1 MPEIQ
6 IIAKDN
12 HKTLVTTEGTS
23 AKLSE
28 ASVVLVKVAASDV
41 LVVNREGTNAVIR
54 LKNGETIVIEGFFS
68 GTAEP
73 KDNSLVFQDENGQLI
88 WAKFKDAENDADA
101 DSDADADADSDVEP
115 QALLGED
122 LPAALPAEAPQELVS
137 DVIYQ
142 PISSIEPLLYHDAG
156 VNPWLWAAIPLVAGG
171 IIAAASNHDS
181 NDDSSVPA
189 DTTPPSTDGVTFSVD
204 PVTSDNVINASEASG
219 NVTITGVLKNI
230 PADAANTAVTVV
242 INGVTYNAT
251 VDKAAGTWTVSVP
264 GSGLVADAD
273 KTIDAK
279 VTFTDAAGNS
289 SSVNDTQTYT
299 LDTTAP
305 NAPVID
311 PVNGTDPITGTAE
324 PGSTVT
330 VTYPDGSTKTVVAGP
345 DGTWTV
351 PNPGLNDGDEV
362 TAVATDPAGNTSGP
376 ATAVVD
382 AVAPTVALDDVL
394 TNDSTPALTGTV
406 NDPTAT
412 VVVNVDGVDY
422 PAVNNGDGT
431 WTLADN
437 TLPTLADGPH
447 TITVTATD
455 AAGNVGTDTGVVT
468 VDTAAPNTAGVT
480 FTIDSVTADNVIN
493 ASEAAGNVT
502 ITGVLKNI
510 PADATNTAVTV
521 VINGVTYNATV
532 DKTAGTW
539 TVSVPGSGL
548 VADADKTIDAK
559 VTFTD
564 AAGNSSTVNDTQTY
578 TLDTTAPDAPV
589 INPVNGTDPITGT
602 AEPGSTV
609 TVTYPNGDTA
619 TVVAGPDGSWSVP
632 NPGLND
638 GDEVEAIA
646 TDPAGN
652 PSLPG
657 TATVDAVGPNT
668 DGANFAVDSVTAD
681 NVINASE
688 ASGNVT
694 VTGVLKNVPADAAN
708 TVVTVVINGQTYTA
722 TVDSTAGTWTVSVPG
737 SDLTADAD
745 KTIDAKVTFTDAAGN
760 SSSVNDTQTYTID
773 TTAPDAPVINP
784 VNGTDPITGTAEPG
798 STVTVTYPDGST
810 TTVVAGPGGTWT
822 VPNPGNLVDGD
833 EVTAI
838 ATDPAGNPSLPG
850 TAIVDAVG
858 PNTDGVNFTVDSVT
872 SDNVINAS
880 EASGNVTVT
889 GVLKNVPADAAN
901 TVVTVVINGQT
912 YTATVD
918 STAGTWTVSV
928 PGSDL
933 IADADKTIDAKVTFT
948 DAAGNSSS
956 VNDTHTYTVDTVAPN
971 APVLDPI
978 NATDPVSGQAEPG
991 STVTVTYPDGTTAT
1005 VVAGTDG
1012 SWSVPNPGNLVDGD
1026 TVTATATDP
1035 AGNTS
1040 LPGTGTVS
1048 ADITAPVVAL
1058 DDVLTNDST
1067 PALTGTVNDP
1077 TATVVV
1083 NVDGVDYPAVNN
1095 GDGTW
1100 TLADN
1105 TLPTLADG
1113 PHTITVT
1120 ATDAAGNVGNDTAV
1134 VTIDT
1139 VAPNAPVL
1147 DPINATDP
1155 VSGQAEPGS
1164 TVTVT
1169 YPDGTT
1175 ATVVAGTDGSW
1186 SVPNPGNLVDGDTVT
1201 ATATDPAGNT
1211 SLPGT
1216 GTVSADITAPV
1227 VALDDVLTND
1237 STPVLTG
1244 TVNDPT
1250 ATVVVNVDGVDYPA
1264 VNNGDGTW
1272 TLADNTLPTLADGP
1286 HTITVTATDA
1296 AGNVGNDTAVV
1307 TIDTVA
1313 PNAPVLDP
1321 INATDPVSG
1330 QAEPGST
1337 VTVTYPD
1344 GTTATVVAGT
1354 DGSWSVP
1361 NPGNLVDGDTVTATA
1376 TDPAGNTSLPG
1387 TGTVSADITAPV
1399 VALDDVLT
1407 NDSTPALT
1415 GTVNDPTATVVVNVD
1430 GVDYPAVNNGDGTW
1444 TLADNTLPTLAD
1456 GPHTITVTATD
1467 AAGNVGNDT
1476 AVVTI
1481 DTVAPNAP
1489 VLDPIN
1495 ATDPVSGQ
1503 AEPGSTVTVTYP
1515 DGTTATVVAGTDGSW
1530 SVPNPGNLVD
1540 GDTVTATA
1548 TDPAGNTSLPGTGTV
1563 SADITAPV
1571 VALDDVLTN
1580 DSTPALTG
1588 TVNDPTATV
1597 VVNVD
1602 GVDYPAVNNGDGTWT
1617 LADNTLPTLADGPHT
1632 ITVTATDAA
1641 GNVGNDTAVV
1651 TIDTVAPNAPVL
1663 DPINATDPVSGQAEP
1678 GSTVTVTY
1686 PDGTTATVVAGTDG
1700 SWSVPNPGNLVD
1712 GDTVTATATD
1722 PAGNTSLP
1730 GTGTVSADI
1739 TAPVVALDDVLTND
1753 STPALTGTVNDP
1765 TATVVVNV
1773 DGVDYPAVNN
1783 GDGTWTL
1790 ADNTLPTLADGPH
1803 TITVTATDA
1812 AGNVGNDTAVVTI
1825 DTVAPNAPVLDPIN
1839 ATDPVSGQAEPGSTV
1854 TVTYPDGTTATVVA
1868 GTDGSWSVPNPGNL
1882 VDGDTVTATATDPA
1896 GNTSLPGTG
1905 TVSADITA
1913 PVVALD
1919 DVLTN
1924 DSTPALTG
1932 TVNDPTATV
1941 VVNVDGTDYPAVN
1954 NGDGTWTLA
1963 DNTLPTL
1970 ADGPHTITV
1979 TATDAAGNVGND
1991 TAVVTIDTVAP
2002 NAPVLDP
2009 INATDPV
2016 SGQAEPGSTV
2026 TVTYPDGTTATV
2038 VAGTDGSW
2046 SVPNPGNLVDGDTV
2060 TATATDPAGNTS
2072 LPGTGT
2078 VSADITAPVVAL
2090 DDVLTND
2097 STPALTGTVNDPT
2110 ATVVVN
2116 VDGTDYPAVN
2126 NGDGTWTLADNTLP
2140 TLADGP
2146 HTITVTATDAAGN
2159 VGNDTAVVTID
2170 TVAPNAPVLDPI
2182 NATDPV
2188 SGQAEPGSTVTVT
2201 YPDGTTATVVAGTDG
2216 SWSVPN
2222 PGNLVDGDTVTAT
2235 ATDPA
2240 GNTSLPGT
2248 GTVSADITPPV
2259 VLLDDVLTND
2269 STPALTGTVNDPTA
2283 TVVVNVDGV
2292 DYPAVNNG
2300 DGTWTLADNTLPT
2313 LADGP
2318 HTITVTAT
2326 DAAGNVG
2333 NDTAVVTIDTV
2344 APNAPVLD
2352 PINATDPVSGTAE
2365 AGSTVTVSFPDGTTA
2380 TVVAGTD
2387 GSWSVP
2393 NPGNLVDGDTVTATA
2408 TDPAGNTSLPGTGT
2422 VSADITAPVVALDDV
2437 LTNDS
2442 TPALT
2447 GTVNDPTATVVVNV
2461 DGVDYPAV
2469 NNGDGT
2475 WTLADNTL
2483 PTLADGPHT
2492 ITVTATDAA
2501 GNVGNDTAVVTIDT
2515 VAPNAPVL
2523 DPINATDPV
2532 SGQAEPGSTV
2542 TVTYPDG
2549 TTATVVAGTDGS
2561 WSVPNPGNLVDG
2573 DTVTATAT
2581 DPAGNTS
2588 LPGTGTVSADITAPV
2603 VALDDVL
2610 TNDSTP
2616 ALTGTVN
2623 DPTATVV
2630 VNVDGVDYP
2639 AVNNGDGTWTLA
2651 DNTLPTLADGPHTIT
2666 VTATDAAG
2674 NVGNDTAVVTID
2686 TVAPNAPVLDPINA
2700 TDPVSGQAE
2709 PGSTVT
2715 VTYPDGTTATVVAGT
2730 DGSWSVPN
2738 PGNLVDGDT
2747 VTATATD
2754 PAGNTS
2760 LPGTGTVSADIT
2772 APVVA
2777 LDDVLTNDSTPALT
2791 GTVNDPTATVV
2802 VNVDGVDYPA
2812 VNNGDGTWTLADNT
2826 LPTLA
2831 DGPHTIT
2838 VTATDAAGNVGNDTA
2853 VVTIDTVAP
2862 NAPVL
2867 DPINATDPVSGQ
2879 AEPGST
2885 VTVTYPDGTTAT
2897 VVAGTDGSWSVPNPG
2912 NLVDGDT
2919 VTATAT
2925 DPAGNTSLP
2934 GTGTV
2939 SADITAPVV
2948 ALDDVLTNDS
2958 TPALTGT
2965 VNDPTAT
2972 VVVNVDG
2979 VDYPAVNNGDGTWT
2993 LADNT
2998 LPTLAD
3004 GPHTITVTAT
3014 DAAGNVGNDTAVVTI
3029 DTVAPNAPVLDPI
3042 NATDPVS
3049 GQAEPGSTVTVTYP
3063 DGTTAT
3069 VVAGTDGSW
3078 SVPNPGNLVDGDT
3091 VTATA
3096 TDPAGNTSLPGTG
3109 TVSADITAPVVA
3121 LDDVLTNDSTPAL
3134 TGTVNDPTAT
3144 VVVNVDGVDYPAVNN
3159 GDGTWTLA
3167 DNTLPTL
3174 ADGPHTITVTATD
3187 AAGNVGNDTAV
3198 VTIDTVAP
3206 NAPVLDPINATD
3218 PVSGQAEPGSTVTVT
3233 YPDGTTA
3240 TVVAGT
3246 DGSWSVPNPGNL
3258 VDGDTVTA
3266 TATDPA
3272 GNTSLPGTG
3281 TVSADITAPV
3291 VALDDVLTNDSTP
3304 ALTGTVNDPTATVVV
3319 NVDGTDYP
3327 AVNNGDGT
3335 WTLADNTLPTLA
3347 DGPHTITV
3355 TATDAAGNVGNDTAV
3370 VTIDTVAPN
3379 APVLDPINATDPV
3392 SGQAE
3397 PGSTVTVTYPDGT
3410 TATVVAGTDGSW
3422 SVPNP
3427 GNLVDGDTVTA
3438 TATDPAGNT
3447 SLPGTGTVS
3456 ADITAPVVA
3465 LDDVLTNDSTPAL
3478 TGTVNDPTATVVV
3491 NVDGTDYPA
3500 VNNGDGTWTLADN
3513 TLPTLADGPH
3523 TITVTATDAAG
3534 NVGNDI
3540 AVVTIDTV
3548 APNAP
3553 VLDPINATDPV
3564 SGQAEPGSTVTVTYP
3579 DGTTATVVAGTDGS
3593 WSVPNPGNLV
3603 DGDTVTATATD
3614 PAGNTSLPGTGTVSA
3629 DITAP
3634 VVALDDV
3641 LTNDSTPALTGTVN
3655 DPTATVVV
3663 NVDGTDYPAVNNGD
3677 GTWTLADNTLPTLA
3691 DGPHTITVT
3700 ATDAAGNVGNDT
3712 AVVTIDT
3719 SVPVVSLDDLTTND
3733 TTPALTGAIDDPT
3746 ATVVVNVDGIDYPA
3760 TNNGDGTWTLAD
3772 NTLPAL
3778 IDGPHTVTVTAT
3790 DPAGNTATDTATL
3803 TIDTVPADLIGAITI
3818 PEDLNGDGILNA
3830 DELGTD
3836 GSFNAQVA
3844 LGPDAIDGTVVN
3856 VNGTNYT
3863 VTAAD
3868 LANGYI
3874 TAAIPVT
3881 GEGPVAIH
3889 AEAVDAQGNVDVAD
3903 ADVTVTVDTVPAD
3916 LIGAITIPE
3925 DLNGDGILNA
3935 DELGT
3940 DGSFNAQVALGPDAL
3955 DGTVVNVNGVNYT
3968 VTAADLANGY
3978 ITAAIPVTGEG
3989 PVAIHAEAVDAQGN
4003 VDVADADVTV
4013 TVDTVP
4019 ADLIGAI
4026 TIPEDLNG
4034 DGILNADE
4042 LGTDG
4047 SFNAQVALGPD
4058 ALDGTVVNVNGVNYT
4073 VTAAD
4078 LANGYITAAIPVTGE
4093 GPVAIHAEAVDA
4105 QGNVDVADADVTVT
4119 VDTVPADL
4127 IGAITIPEDL
4137 NGDGIL
4143 NADELGTDGSFNAQ
4157 VALGPDALDGTVV
4170 NVNGVNYTV
4179 TAADLA
4185 NGYITA
4191 AIPVTGEGPVA
4202 IHAEAVD
4209 PQGNVDVADADVTV
4223 TVDTVPADL
4232 IGAITIPEDLNGD
4245 GILNADELGTDGSFN
4260 AQVALGPD
4268 ALDGTV
4274 VNVNGVNYTVTAAD
4288 LANGYITAA
4297 IPVTGEGPVA
4307 IHAEAVDA
4315 QGNVDVADAD
4325 VTVTVDTLPADLIGA
4340 ITIPEDLNGDGILN
4354 ADELGTDGSFNA
4366 QVALGPD
4373 ALDGTVVN
4381 VNGVNYTVTAA
4392 DLANGYITA
4401 AIPVTGEGP
4410 VAIHAEAVDAQGN
4423 VDVADADVT
4432 VTVDTLPADL
4442 IGAITIPEDLNGDG
4456 ILNADELGTDG
4467 SFNAQVALGP
4477 DAIDGTVVN
4486 VNGVNYT
4493 VTAADLANGY
4503 ITAAIPVTGEGPV
4516 AIHAEAV
4523 DAQGNVDVA
4532 DADVTVTVDTL
4543 PADLIGAI
4551 TIPEDLNGDGILN
4564 ADELGT
4570 DGSFNAQVALGPDAI
4585 DGTVVNVNGTNYTV
4599 TAADLANGYITAAI
4613 PVTGE
4618 GPVAI
4623 HAEAVD
4629 AQGNV
4634 DVADA
4639 DVTVTVDTL
4648 PADLIGAITIP
4659 EDLNGDGI
4667 LNADELGTDGSFN
4680 AQVALGPDALDGTV
4694 VNVNG
4699 VNYTVTAADLA
4710 NGYIT
4715 AAIPVTG
4722 EGPVAIHAEA
4732 VDAQG
4737 NVDVADADVTVT
4749 VDTLPAD
4756 LIGAITIPEDL
4767 NGDGIL
4773 NADELGTDGSFNAQV
4788 ALGPDALDG
4797 TVVNVNGVN
4806 YTVTA
4811 ADLANGYITAAIP
4824 VTGEGPVAIHAEA
4837 VDAQGNV
4844 DVADADVTVTV
4855 DTLPA
4860 DLIGAITIPED
4871 LNGDGILNA
4880 DELGTDGSFNAQ
4892 VALGPDALDGTVVNV
4907 NGVNYTVTAADL
4919 ANGYITAAIPV
4930 TGEGPVAIHAEA
4942 VDAQGNVDVAD
4953 ADVTVTV
4960 DTVPADLIGA
4970 ITIPEDLNGDGIL
4983 NADELG
4989 TDGSF
4994 NAQVALGPDALD
5006 GTVVNVNGV
5015 NYTVTAADL
5024 ANGYIT
5030 AAIPVTGEGPVA
5042 IHAEAVDAQGNVDVA
5057 DADVTVTVDTL
5068 PADLIGAIT
5077 IPEDLNGD
5085 GILNADELGTDGS
5098 FNAQV
5103 ALGPDALDGTV
5114 VNVNGTNYTVTA
5126 ADLANGYIT
5135 AAIPVTG
5142 EGPVAIHAEAVD
5154 AQGNVDVAD
5163 ADVTVTVDTVPAD
5176 LIGAITIPEDLNGD
5190 GILNADELGTDGS
5203 FNAQVALGPDALDG
5217 TVVNVNGTNY
5227 TVTAADLANGYITAA
5242 IPVTGEGPV
5251 AIHAEAVDAQGNV
5264 DVADA
5269 DVTVTVDTLPADLI
5283 GAITIPEDLN
5293 GDGILNADEL
5303 GTDGSFNAQVA
5314 LGPDALDGT
5323 VVNVNGTN
5331 YTVTAADLANGYITA
5346 AIPVTGEGPV
5356 AIHAEAVDAQGN
5368 VDVADADV
5376 TVTVDTLPA
5385 DLIGAITIPEDLN
5398 GDGILNADELGTDG
5412 SFNAQVALGP
5422 DAVDGTVVNVNGTNY
5437 TVTAADLANG
5447 YITAAIPVTGEG
5459 PVAIH
5464 AEAVDAQGNVDVADA
5479 DVTVTVDTLPADL
5492 IGAITI
5498 PEDLNGDGILNAD
5511 ELGTDGSFNA
5521 QVALGPDAVDGTV
5534 VNVNGTN
5541 YTVTAADLANGYI
5554 TATLDAT
5561 AADPVTGQIVIH
5573 AEAVDAQGNVDVAD
5587 ADVTVTIDTTPQDL
5601 ITAIT
5606 VPEDLNGDGIL
5617 NAAELGTD
5625 GTFNAQVALGPDA
5638 IDGTVVN
5645 VNGTNYTVTAA
5656 DLANGYITATLDA
5669 TAADPVT
5676 GQIVIHAEAVDA
5688 QGNVDVAD
5696 ADVTVTIDTTP
5707 QDLITAIT
5715 VPEDLNGDG
5724 ILNAAELG
5732 TDGTF
5737 NAQVALGPDAVDGT
5751 VVNVNGTN
5759 YTVTAADLTNGYI
5772 TATLDATAAD
5782 PVTGQIVIHAEAVDA
5797 QGNVDVADAD
5807 VTVTIDTTPQDLIT
5821 AITVPED
5828 LNGDGILNAAELG
5841 TDGTFNAQVALG
5853 PDAVDGTVVNVNG
5866 TNYTVTAADLANG
5879 YITATL
5885 DATAADPVTGQIVI
5899 HAEAVDAQG
5908 NVDVAD
5914 ADVTVTIDTTP
5925 QDLITAI
5932 TVPEDLNGDG
5942 ILNAAELGTD
5952 GTFNAQVAL
5961 GPDAIDGTVVNV
5973 NGTNY
5978 TVTAA
5983 DLANGYITATLDAT
5997 AADPVTGQIVIH
6009 AEAVDAQGNVDVADA
6024 DVTVTLDVTPPDITT
6039 TVLAIDPVT
6048 ADNILDATEAGGSV
6062 TLTGTLT
6069 NIPTDAV
6076 TTGVVVTVNG
6086 IDYTATVDAV
6096 AGTWTVDV
6104 AGSGLAAD
6112 SDLTV
6117 DATATFTDLAGNA
6130 STLQD
6135 TQTYTLASSIIA
6147 FDNTDTAVLAPQ
6159 PLLVQD
6165 DAALGS
6171 NTYLALV
6178 SLAGLDLQL
6187 GSESIGFTVG
6197 AGQEGNATFTYSA
6210 LIGVDALSDYS
6221 LVVQKFDTATG
6232 QWTAIYGGGQAD
6244 ILDLTLLGST
6254 PGVVIDGLEEGQYR
6268 AFMTYNGLLGIG
6280 LLGTLTGTMDVY
6292 DTTQVGGY
6300 YTEVAE
6306 GNVIT
6311 EINDAGEV
6319 DVVTPTTVISEVNGQ
6334 PVVANGTSITGTYGT
6349 LVINLDGSYT
6359 YTPTASAAGV
6369 GQTDQFT
6376 YTLIDPVTGDTA
6388 QANLNI
6394 QLSSVK
6400 AVDNVVM
6407 AEINP
6412 EPLLVADDVALGSS
6426 TYLAAVSL
6434 AGIDL
6439 QLLGND
6445 AIEFTVDPNREG
6457 TATFTFDAI
6466 ITADL
6471 LSDYAIVVQKFDE
6484 ATGQWVSIGGTN
6496 PEASLI
6502 DLTLIGGTPTAV
6514 LEGLDAGQYRAF
6526 IGYEGLLGV
6535 GLGGTLTGTMDVYNP
6550 YIVAGYSVEPISG
6563 NVIKDASLTGEVDA
6577 ASSSAVISQVNG
6589 VAVDPVA
6596 GATIV
6601 GTYGTLVI
6609 DQDGNYTYTPTVNG
6623 ANLGQ
6628 VDQFT
6633 YTLLDP
6639 VTGNTSEATLYVRLD
6654 SDSVDMTWNDAD
6666 PSQPAVITSPLPVDA
6681 MDNVASAEIDMVYPV
6696 TTEVLD
6702 NAISYNWLLG
6712 VGGIVIGAKEG
6723 TATFT
6728 VDPGNLTD
6736 AIIAVNFGSV
6746 ATVVDGLH
6754 VVLTRVNPDGTRTV
6768 VADSSDTGVIDL
6780 LGIFGSEVQF
6790 KIDNLSAGTYE
6801 LFMESNTLLTALG
6814 SVTADI
6820 TLNHGDITQPPVLVV
6835 DPVTGNVLADDNSA
6849 IYGTNYVPDYITT
6862 TSVVT
6867 AVTAENGNTTTVVVG
6882 TPATVV
6888 GVYGTLT
6895 INADGTYSYQATAD
6909 MANVGKVDSF
6919 TYTVTDPVTGR
6930 TDTATLHVQV
6940 GSPDVDVT
6948 WNTADPSADATLPT
6962 PSVTADTDDATISMA
6977 PVVDPVVDVASGN
6990 VTIGNLAGFPPLPVL
7005 SSTVTSSQFTIAAN
7019 TVSDVHVQLNYT
7031 ASLSLSALPTT
7042 GYTIQQLVGG
7052 TWVNTAYSGS
7062 ATALAGVLGAPAYSA
7077 DVPHL
7082 SEGTYRVVFSL
7093 SSLISLG
7100 TVTLDSVVTTTA
7112 THLDQYTP
7120 DGQTDWITGNVLTN
7134 DVVEGTQLYVM
7145 NSTTGTYEL
7154 AAGQGV
7160 NTGEGTLYLYND
7172 GSYFYKPLD
7181 SAANATVDVID
7192 YKLVSVID
7200 GSEYTS
7206 SLTINLSQELNSLAV
7221 STAANDTFALGNG
7234 SDTLIYNTLTAASV
7248 TNATGGNTTAGGVDV
7263 WTDFHVGNTATDDQA
7278 DKIDLSNLLIGSQT
7292 NLTIGQYVSVSYDAA
7307 SQTATISVDRDGG
7320 LLVEGTYTETPLL
7333 QLTNLTGPVTLN
7345 DLINNGQII
7354 F

>member
-305 NAPVID
+305 NAPVIN

-376 ATAVVD
+376 GTAIVD
-382 AVAPTVALDDVL
+382 AVGPNT
-394 TNDSTPALTGTV
+394 
-406 NDPTAT
+406 
-412 VVVNVDGVDY
+412 DGVNF
-422 PAVNNGDGT
+422 AV
-431 WTLADN
+431 
-437 TLPTLADGPH
+437 
-447 TITVTATD
+447 
-455 AAGNVGTDTGVVT
+455 
-468 VDTAAPNTAGVT
+468 
-480 FTIDSVTADNVIN
+480 DSVTADNVIN

-502 ITGVLKNI
+502 ITGILKNV
-510 PADATNTAVTV
+510 PSDAAATAVTI
-521 VINGVTYNATV
+521 VINGVTYTATV
-532 DKTAGTW
+532 DSAAGTW

-548 VADADKTIDAK
+548 VADTDKTIDAK

-564 AAGNSSTVNDTQTY
+564 AAGNSSTVNDTQIY
-578 TLDTTAPDAPV
+578 TLDTAAPSAPV
-589 INPVNGTDPITGT
+589 IDPVNGTDPITGT

-638 GDEVEAIA
+638 GDEVE
-646 TDPAGN
+646 
-652 PSLPG
+652 
-657 TATVDAVGPNT
+657 
-668 DGANFAVDSVTAD
+668 
-681 NVINASE
+681 
-688 ASGNVT
+688 
-694 VTGVLKNVPADAAN
+694 
-708 TVVTVVINGQTYTA
+708 
-722 TVDSTAGTWTVSVPG
+722 
-737 SDLTADAD
+737 
-745 KTIDAKVTFTDAAGN
+745 
-760 SSSVNDTQTYTID
+760 
-773 TTAPDAPVINP
+773 
-784 VNGTDPITGTAEPG
+784 
-798 STVTVTYPDGST
+798 
-810 TTVVAGPGGTWT
+810 
-822 VPNPGNLVDGD
+822 
-833 EVTAI
+833 AI

-918 STAGTWTVSV
+918 SAAGTWTVSV
-928 PGSDL
+928 PGSGL
-933 IADADKTIDAKVTFT
+933 VADTDKTIDAKVTFT

-956 VNDTHTYTVDTVAPN
+956 VNDTQTYTVDTTAPD
-971 APVLDPI
+971 APVINPVNGTDPI
-978 NATDPVSGQAEPG
+978 TGTAEPG

-1012 SWSVPNPGNLVDGD
+1012 SWSVSNPGNLVDGDTVTATATDPAGNTSLPGTGTVSADITAPVVALDDVLTNDSTPALTGTVNDPTATVVVNVDGTDYPAVNNGDGTWTLADNTLPALTDGPHTITVTATDAAGNAGTDTAVVTIDTTAPNAPVLDPINATDPVSGTAEAGSTVTVSFPDGTTATVVAGTDGTWSVPNPGNLVDGD

-1105 TLPTLADG
+1105 TLPALTDG

-1120 ATDAAGNVGNDTAV
+1120 ATDAAGNVGND
-1134 VTIDT
+1134 I
-1139 VAPNAPVL
+1139 
-1147 DPINATDP
+1147 
-1155 VSGQAEPGS
+1155 
-1164 TVTVT
+1164 
-1169 YPDGTT
+1169 
-1175 ATVVAGTDGSW
+1175 
-1186 SVPNPGNLVDGDTVT
+1186 
-1201 ATATDPAGNT
+1201 
-1211 SLPGT
+1211 
-1216 GTVSADITAPV
+1216 
-1227 VALDDVLTND
+1227 
-1237 STPVLTG
+1237 
-1244 TVNDPT
+1244 
-1250 ATVVVNVDGVDYPA
+1250 
-1264 VNNGDGTW
+1264 
-1272 TLADNTLPTLADGP
+1272 
-1286 HTITVTATDA
+1286 
-1296 AGNVGNDTAVV
+1296 AVV

-1430 GVDYPAVNNGDGTW
+1430 GTDYPAVNNGDGTW

-1495 ATDPVSGQ
+1495 ATDPV
-1503 AEPGSTVTVTYP
+1503 
-1515 DGTTATVVAGTDGSW
+1515 
-1530 SVPNPGNLVD
+1530 
-1540 GDTVTATA
+1540 
-1548 TDPAGNTSLPGTGTV
+1548 TGT
-1563 SADITAPV
+1563 
-1571 VALDDVLTN
+1571 
-1580 DSTPALTG
+1580 
-1588 TVNDPTATV
+1588 
-1597 VVNVD
+1597 
-1602 GVDYPAVNNGDGTWT
+1602 
-1617 LADNTLPTLADGPHT
+1617 
-1632 ITVTATDAA
+1632 
-1641 GNVGNDTAVV
+1641 
-1651 TIDTVAPNAPVL
+1651 
-1663 DPINATDPVSGQAEP
+1663 
-1678 GSTVTVTY
+1678 
-1686 PDGTTATVVAGTDG
+1686 
-1700 SWSVPNPGNLVD
+1700 
-1712 GDTVTATATD
+1712 
-1722 PAGNTSLP
+1722 
-1730 GTGTVSADI
+1730 
-1739 TAPVVALDDVLTND
+1739 
-1753 STPALTGTVNDP
+1753 
-1765 TATVVVNV
+1765 
-1773 DGVDYPAVNN
+1773 
-1783 GDGTWTL
+1783 
-1790 ADNTLPTLADGPH
+1790 
-1803 TITVTATDA
+1803 
-1812 AGNVGNDTAVVTI
+1812 
-1825 DTVAPNAPVLDPIN
+1825 
-1839 ATDPVSGQAEPGSTV
+1839 AEPGSTV

-2072 LPGTGT
+2072 GPATAVVDAVAPTVALDDVLTNDSTPALTGTVNDPTATVVVTVDGVDYPAVNNGDGTWTLADNTLPTLADGPHTITVTATDAAGNVGNDTAVVTIDTVAPNAPVLDPINATDPVSGQAEPGSTVTVTYPDGTTATVVAGTDGTWSVPNPGNLVDGDTVTATATDPAGNTSLPGTGT

-2140 TLADGP
+2140 ALTDGP

-2240 GNTSLPGT
+2240 GNTSGPAT
-2248 GTVSADITPPV
+2248 AVVDAVAPTVA
-2259 VLLDDVLTND
+2259 LDDVLTND

-2283 TVVVNVDGV
+2283 TVVVTVDGV

-2352 PINATDPVSGTAE
+2352 PINATDPVSGQAE
-2365 AGSTVTVSFPDGTTA
+2365 PGSTVTVTYPDGTTA

-2387 GSWSVP
+2387 GTWSVP

-2461 DGVDYPAV
+2461 DGTDYPAV

-2483 PTLADGPHT
+2483 PALTDGPHT

-2588 LPGTGTVSADITAPV
+2588 GPATAVVDAVAPT

-2630 VNVDGVDYP
+2630 VTVDGVDYP

-2730 DGSWSVPN
+2730 DGTWSVPN

-2802 VNVDGVDYPA
+2802 VNVDGTDYPA

-2826 LPTLA
+2826 LPALT

-2867 DPINATDPVSGQ
+2867 DPINATDPVTGT
-2879 AEPGST
+2879 AEAGST

-2897 VVAGTDGSWSVPNPG
+2897 VVAGTDGTWSVPNPG

-2925 DPAGNTSLP
+2925 DPAGNTSGP
-2934 GTGTV
+2934 
-2939 SADITAPVV
+2939 ATAVVDAVAPTV

-2972 VVVNVDG
+2972 VVV
-2979 VDYPAVNNGDGTWT
+2979 T
-2993 LADNT
+2993 
-2998 LPTLAD
+2998 
-3004 GPHTITVTAT
+3004 
-3014 DAAGNVGNDTAVVTI
+3014 
-3029 DTVAPNAPVLDPI
+3029 
-3042 NATDPVS
+3042 
-3049 GQAEPGSTVTVTYP
+3049 
-3063 DGTTAT
+3063 
-3069 VVAGTDGSW
+3069 
-3078 SVPNPGNLVDGDT
+3078 
-3091 VTATA
+3091 
-3096 TDPAGNTSLPGTG
+3096 
-3109 TVSADITAPVVA
+3109 
-3121 LDDVLTNDSTPAL
+3121 
-3134 TGTVNDPTAT
+3134 
-3144 VVVNVDGVDYPAVNN
+3144 
-3159 GDGTWTLA
+3159 
-3167 DNTLPTL
+3167 
-3174 ADGPHTITVTATD
+3174 
-3187 AAGNVGNDTAV
+3187 
-3198 VTIDTVAP
+3198 
-3206 NAPVLDPINATD
+3206 
-3218 PVSGQAEPGSTVTVT
+3218 
-3233 YPDGTTA
+3233 
-3240 TVVAGT
+3240 
-3246 DGSWSVPNPGNL
+3246 
-3258 VDGDTVTA
+3258 
-3266 TATDPA
+3266 
-3272 GNTSLPGTG
+3272 
-3281 TVSADITAPV
+3281 
-3291 VALDDVLTNDSTP
+3291 
-3304 ALTGTVNDPTATVVV
+3304 
-3319 NVDGTDYP
+3319 VDGTDYP

-3410 TATVVAGTDGSW
+3410 TATVVAGTDGTW

-3513 TLPTLADGPH
+3513 TLPALTDGPH

-3534 NVGNDI
+3534 NVGNDT

-3564 SGQAEPGSTVTVTYP
+3564 TGTAEAGSTVTVTYPDGTTATVVAGTDGTWSVPNPGNLVDGDTVTATATDPAGNTSGPATAVVDAVAPTVALDDVLTNDSTPALTGTVNDPTATVVVTVDGTDYPAVNNGDGTWTLADNTLPTLADGPHTITVTATDPAGNAGTDTAVVTIDTTAPAAPVIDPVNGTDPITGTAEPGSTVTVTYP
-3579 DGTTATVVAGTDGS
+3579 DGTTATVVAGTDGTWS
-3593 WSVPNPGNLV
+3593 VPNPGNLVDGDTVTATATDPAGNTSGPATAVVDAIAPTVALDDVLTNDSTPALTGTVNDPTATVVVTVDGTDYPAVNNGDGTWTLADNTLPTLADGPHTITVTATDPAGNAGTDTAVVTIDTTAPNAPVLDPINATDPVTGTAEAGSTVTVTYPDGSTATVVAGTDGTWSVPNPGNLVDGDTVTATATDPAGNTSGPATAVVDAVAPTVALDDVLTNDSTPALTGTVNDPTATVVVTVDGTDYPAMNNGDGTWTLADNTLPTLADGPHTITVTATDPAGNAGTDTAVVTIDTTAPNAPVLDPINATDPVTGTAEAGSTVTVTYPDGTTATVVAGTDGTWSVPNPGNLV

-3663 NVDGTDYPAVNNGD
+3663 TVDGVDYPAVNNGD
-3677 GTWTLADNTLPTLA
+3677 GTWTIADNTLPTLA
-3691 DGPHTITVT
+3691 DGSHTITVT

-3719 SVPVVSLDDLTTND
+3719 TAPTLAIITDDLALAAGETANISFIFSEAVTGFDANDITLIGGTLSALVTTDNITWTAVFTPDGTGTAPSISVANGTYTDLAGNLGTGDVLDGTDGFIVDIIAPVVGFTNVTTND
-3733 TTPALTGAIDDPT
+3733 DTPPLTGTIDDPT
-3746 ATVVVNVDGIDYPA
+3746 ATVVVTVDGLNYNA

-3772 NTLPAL
+3772 NTLPSL
-3778 IDGPHTVTVTAT
+3778 IDGPHNVSVTAT
-3790 DPAGNTATDTATL
+3790 DPAGNVSIPAT
-3803 TIDTVPADLIGAITI
+3803 G
-3818 PEDLNGDGILNA
+3818 
-3830 DELGTD
+3830 
-3836 GSFNAQVA
+3836 
-3844 LGPDAIDGTVVN
+3844 
-3856 VNGTNYT
+3856 
-3863 VTAAD
+3863 
-3868 LANGYI
+3868 
-3874 TAAIPVT
+3874 
-3881 GEGPVAIH
+3881 
-3889 AEAVDAQGNVDVAD
+3889 
-3903 ADVTVTVDTVPAD
+3903 
-3916 LIGAITIPE
+3916 
-3925 DLNGDGILNA
+3925 
-3935 DELGT
+3935 
-3940 DGSFNAQVALGPDAL
+3940 
-3955 DGTVVNVNGVNYT
+3955 
-3968 VTAADLANGY
+3968 
-3978 ITAAIPVTGEG
+3978 
-3989 PVAIHAEAVDAQGN
+3989 
-4003 VDVADADVTV
+4003 
-4013 TVDTVP
+4013 
-4019 ADLIGAI
+4019 
-4026 TIPEDLNG
+4026 
-4034 DGILNADE
+4034 
-4042 LGTDG
+4042 
-4047 SFNAQVALGPD
+4047 
-4058 ALDGTVVNVNGVNYT
+4058 
-4073 VTAAD
+4073 
-4078 LANGYITAAIPVTGE
+4078 
-4093 GPVAIHAEAVDA
+4093 
-4105 QGNVDVADADVTVT
+4105 
-4119 VDTVPADL
+4119 
-4127 IGAITIPEDL
+4127 
-4137 NGDGIL
+4137 
-4143 NADELGTDGSFNAQ
+4143 
-4157 VALGPDALDGTVV
+4157 
-4170 NVNGVNYTV
+4170 
-4179 TAADLA
+4179 
-4185 NGYITA
+4185 
-4191 AIPVTGEGPVA
+4191 
-4202 IHAEAVD
+4202 
-4209 PQGNVDVADADVTV
+4209 
-4223 TVDTVPADL
+4223 
-4232 IGAITIPEDLNGD
+4232 
-4245 GILNADELGTDGSFN
+4245 
-4260 AQVALGPD
+4260 
-4268 ALDGTV
+4268 
-4274 VNVNGVNYTVTAAD
+4274 
-4288 LANGYITAA
+4288 
-4297 IPVTGEGPVA
+4297 
-4307 IHAEAVDA
+4307 
-4315 QGNVDVADAD
+4315 
-4325 VTVTVDTLPADLIGA
+4325 
-4340 ITIPEDLNGDGILN
+4340 
-4354 ADELGTDGSFNA
+4354 
-4366 QVALGPD
+4366 
-4373 ALDGTVVN
+4373 
-4381 VNGVNYTVTAA
+4381 
-4392 DLANGYITA
+4392 
-4401 AIPVTGEGP
+4401 
-4410 VAIHAEAVDAQGN
+4410 
-4423 VDVADADVT
+4423 
-4432 VTVDTLPADL
+4432 
-4442 IGAITIPEDLNGDG
+4442 
-4456 ILNADELGTDG
+4456 
-4467 SFNAQVALGP
+4467 
-4477 DAIDGTVVN
+4477 
-4486 VNGVNYT
+4486 
-4493 VTAADLANGY
+4493 
-4503 ITAAIPVTGEGPV
+4503 
-4516 AIHAEAV
+4516 
-4523 DAQGNVDVA
+4523 
-4532 DADVTVTVDTL
+4532 
-4543 PADLIGAI
+4543 
-4551 TIPEDLNGDGILN
+4551 
-4564 ADELGT
+4564 
-4570 DGSFNAQVALGPDAI
+4570 
-4585 DGTVVNVNGTNYTV
+4585 
-4599 TAADLANGYITAAI
+4599 
-4613 PVTGE
+4613 
-4618 GPVAI
+4618 
-4623 HAEAVD
+4623 
-4629 AQGNV
+4629 
-4634 DVADA
+4634 
-4639 DVTVTVDTL
+4639 
-4648 PADLIGAITIP
+4648 
-4659 EDLNGDGI
+4659 
-4667 LNADELGTDGSFN
+4667 
-4680 AQVALGPDALDGTV
+4680 
-4694 VNVNG
+4694 
-4699 VNYTVTAADLA
+4699 
-4710 NGYIT
+4710 
-4715 AAIPVTG
+4715 
-4722 EGPVAIHAEA
+4722 
-4732 VDAQG
+4732 
-4737 NVDVADADVTVT
+4737 
-4749 VDTLPAD
+4749 
-4756 LIGAITIPEDL
+4756 
-4767 NGDGIL
+4767 
-4773 NADELGTDGSFNAQV
+4773 
-4788 ALGPDALDG
+4788 
-4797 TVVNVNGVN
+4797 
-4806 YTVTA
+4806 
-4811 ADLANGYITAAIP
+4811 
-4824 VTGEGPVAIHAEA
+4824 
-4837 VDAQGNV
+4837 
-4844 DVADADVTVTV
+4844 
-4855 DTLPA
+4855 
-4860 DLIGAITIPED
+4860 
-4871 LNGDGILNA
+4871 
-4880 DELGTDGSFNAQ
+4880 
-4892 VALGPDALDGTVVNV
+4892 
-4907 NGVNYTVTAADL
+4907 
-4919 ANGYITAAIPV
+4919 
-4930 TGEGPVAIHAEA
+4930 
-4942 VDAQGNVDVAD
+4942 
-4953 ADVTVTV
+4953 
-4960 DTVPADLIGA
+4960 
-4970 ITIPEDLNGDGIL
+4970 
-4983 NADELG
+4983 
-4989 TDGSF
+4989 
-4994 NAQVALGPDALD
+4994 
-5006 GTVVNVNGV
+5006 
-5015 NYTVTAADL
+5015 
-5024 ANGYIT
+5024 
-5030 AAIPVTGEGPVA
+5030 
-5042 IHAEAVDAQGNVDVA
+5042 
-5057 DADVTVTVDTL
+5057 
-5068 PADLIGAIT
+5068 
-5077 IPEDLNGD
+5077 
-5085 GILNADELGTDGS
+5085 
-5098 FNAQV
+5098 
-5103 ALGPDALDGTV
+5103 
-5114 VNVNGTNYTVTA
+5114 
-5126 ADLANGYIT
+5126 
-5135 AAIPVTG
+5135 
-5142 EGPVAIHAEAVD
+5142 
-5154 AQGNVDVAD
+5154 
-5163 ADVTVTVDTVPAD
+5163 
-5176 LIGAITIPEDLNGD
+5176 
-5190 GILNADELGTDGS
+5190 
-5203 FNAQVALGPDALDG
+5203 
-5217 TVVNVNGTNY
+5217 
-5227 TVTAADLANGYITAA
+5227 
-5242 IPVTGEGPV
+5242 
-5251 AIHAEAVDAQGNV
+5251 
-5264 DVADA
+5264 
-5269 DVTVTVDTLPADLI
+5269 
-5283 GAITIPEDLN
+5283 
-5293 GDGILNADEL
+5293 
-5303 GTDGSFNAQVA
+5303 
-5314 LGPDALDGT
+5314 
-5323 VVNVNGTN
+5323 
-5331 YTVTAADLANGYITA
+5331 
-5346 AIPVTGEGPV
+5346 
-5356 AIHAEAVDAQGN
+5356 
-5368 VDVADADV
+5368 
-5376 TVTVDTLPA
+5376 
-5385 DLIGAITIPEDLN
+5385 
-5398 GDGILNADELGTDG
+5398 
-5412 SFNAQVALGP
+5412 
-5422 DAVDGTVVNVNGTNY
+5422 
-5437 TVTAADLANG
+5437 
-5447 YITAAIPVTGEG
+5447 
-5459 PVAIH
+5459 
-5464 AEAVDAQGNVDVADA
+5464 
-5479 DVTVTVDTLPADL
+5479 
-5492 IGAITI
+5492 
-5498 PEDLNGDGILNAD
+5498 
-5511 ELGTDGSFNA
+5511 
-5521 QVALGPDAVDGTV
+5521 
-5534 VNVNGTN
+5534 
-5541 YTVTAADLANGYI
+5541 
-5554 TATLDAT
+5554 
-5561 AADPVTGQIVIH
+5561 
-5573 AEAVDAQGNVDVAD
+5573 
-5587 ADVTVTIDTTPQDL
+5587 TVTI
-5601 ITAIT
+5601 
-5606 VPEDLNGDGIL
+5606 
-5617 NAAELGTD
+5617 
-5625 GTFNAQVALGPDA
+5625 
-5638 IDGTVVN
+5638 
-5645 VNGTNYTVTAA
+5645 
-5656 DLANGYITATLDA
+5656 
-5669 TAADPVT
+5669 
-5676 GQIVIHAEAVDA
+5676 
-5688 QGNVDVAD
+5688 
-5696 ADVTVTIDTTP
+5696 
-5707 QDLITAIT
+5707 
-5715 VPEDLNGDG
+5715 
-5724 ILNAAELG
+5724 
-5732 TDGTF
+5732 
-5737 NAQVALGPDAVDGT
+5737 
-5751 VVNVNGTN
+5751 
-5759 YTVTAADLTNGYI
+5759 
-5772 TATLDATAAD
+5772 
-5782 PVTGQIVIHAEAVDA
+5782 
-5797 QGNVDVADAD
+5797 
-5807 VTVTIDTTPQDLIT
+5807 
-5821 AITVPED
+5821 
-5828 LNGDGILNAAELG
+5828 
-5841 TDGTFNAQVALG
+5841 
-5853 PDAVDGTVVNVNG
+5853 
-5866 TNYTVTAADLANG
+5866 
-5879 YITATL
+5879 
-5885 DATAADPVTGQIVI
+5885 
-5899 HAEAVDAQG
+5899 
-5908 NVDVAD
+5908 
-5914 ADVTVTIDTTP
+5914 
-5925 QDLITAI
+5925 
-5932 TVPEDLNGDG
+5932 
-5942 ILNAAELGTD
+5942 
-5952 GTFNAQVAL
+5952 
-5961 GPDAIDGTVVNV
+5961 
-5973 NGTNY
+5973 
-5978 TVTAA
+5978 
-5983 DLANGYITATLDAT
+5983 
-5997 AADPVTGQIVIH
+5997 
-6009 AEAVDAQGNVDVADA
+6009 
-6024 DVTVTLDVTPPDITT
+6024 
-6039 TVLAIDPVT
+6039 
-6048 ADNILDATEAGGSV
+6048 S
-6062 TLTGTLT
+6062 
-6069 NIPTDAV
+6069 
-6076 TTGVVVTVNG
+6076 
-6086 IDYTATVDAV
+6086 
-6096 AGTWTVDV
+6096 
-6104 AGSGLAAD
+6104 S
-6112 SDLTV
+6112 
-6117 DATATFTDLAGNA
+6117 
-6130 STLQD
+6130 
-6135 TQTYTLASSIIA
+6135 SSIIA

-6221 LVVQKFDTATG
+6221 LVVQKFDTTTG

-6300 YTEVAE
+6300 YTEVAD

-6311 EINDAGEV
+6311 EINDAGQV
-6319 DVVTPTTVISEVNGQ
+6319 DVVTPTTVVSAVNGQ
-6334 PVVANGTSITGTYGT
+6334 PVVADGTSITGTYGT

-6376 YTLIDPVTGDTA
+6376 YTLTDPVTGDTA

-6400 AVDNVVM
+6400 AVDNVVT

-6434 AGIDL
+6434 AGLDL

-6502 DLTLIGGTPTAV
+6502 DLSLIGGTPTAV

-6849 IYGTNYVPDYITT
+6849 VYGTNYVPDYITT

-7120 DGQTDWITGNVLTN
+7120 DSQTDWITGNVLTN

>member
-181 NDDSSVPA
+181 NDDSSAPA

-376 ATAVVD
+376 GTAIVD
-382 AVAPTVALDDVL
+382 AVAPTVALNDVL

-412 VVVNVDGVDY
+412 VVVNVDGIDY

-437 TLPTLADGPH
+437 TLPVLTDGPH

-455 AAGNVGTDTGVVT
+455 AAGNAGTDTGVVT

-480 FTIDSVTADNVIN
+480 FAIDSVTADNVIN

-539 TVSVPGSGL
+539 TVSVPGIGL
-548 VADADKTIDAK
+548 TADADKTIDAK

-564 AAGNSSTVNDTQTY
+564 AAGNSSSVNDTQTY
-578 TLDTTAPDAPV
+578 TIDTTAPAAPV
-589 INPVNGTDPITGT
+589 IDPVNGTDPITGT

-657 TATVDAVGPNT
+657 TAIVDAVGPNT
-668 DGANFAVDSVTAD
+668 DGVNFTVDSVTAD

-798 STVTVTYPDGST
+798 STVTVTYPNGDT
-810 TTVVAGPGGTWT
+810 ATVVAGPDGSWS
-822 VPNPGNLVDGD
+822 VPNPGLNDGD
-833 EVTAI
+833 EVEAI

-872 SDNVINAS
+872 ADNVINAS

-928 PGSDL
+928 SGSDL
-933 IADADKTIDAKVTFT
+933 TADADKTIDAKVTFT

-956 VNDTHTYTVDTVAPN
+956 VNDTQTYTIDTTAPDAPVINPVNGTDPITGTAEPGSTVTVTYPNGDTATVVAGPDGSWSVPNPGLNDGDEVEAIATDPAGNPSLPGTAIVDAVGPNTDGVNFTVDSVTADNVINASEASGNVTVTGVLKNVPADAANTVVTVVINGQTYTATVDSTAGTWTVSVSGSDLTADADKTIDAKVTFTDAAGNSSSVNDTQTYTVDTVAPN

-1105 TLPTLADG
+1105 TLP
-1113 PHTITVT
+1113 
-1120 ATDAAGNVGNDTAV
+1120 
-1134 VTIDT
+1134 
-1139 VAPNAPVL
+1139 
-1147 DPINATDP
+1147 
-1155 VSGQAEPGS
+1155 
-1164 TVTVT
+1164 
-1169 YPDGTT
+1169 
-1175 ATVVAGTDGSW
+1175 
-1186 SVPNPGNLVDGDTVT
+1186 
-1201 ATATDPAGNT
+1201 
-1211 SLPGT
+1211 
-1216 GTVSADITAPV
+1216 
-1227 VALDDVLTND
+1227 ALT
-1237 STPVLTG
+1237 
-1244 TVNDPT
+1244 
-1250 ATVVVNVDGVDYPA
+1250 
-1264 VNNGDGTW
+1264 
-1272 TLADNTLPTLADGP
+1272 DGP

-1602 GVDYPAVNNGDGTWT
+1602 GVEYPAVNNGDGTWT

-1700 SWSVPNPGNLVD
+1700 N
-1712 GDTVTATATD
+1712 
-1722 PAGNTSLP
+1722 
-1730 GTGTVSADI
+1730 
-1739 TAPVVALDDVLTND
+1739 
-1753 STPALTGTVNDP
+1753 
-1765 TATVVVNV
+1765 
-1773 DGVDYPAVNN
+1773 
-1783 GDGTWTL
+1783 
-1790 ADNTLPTLADGPH
+1790 
-1803 TITVTATDA
+1803 
-1812 AGNVGNDTAVVTI
+1812 
-1825 DTVAPNAPVLDPIN
+1825 
-1839 ATDPVSGQAEPGSTV
+1839 
-1854 TVTYPDGTTATVVA
+1854 
-1868 GTDGSWSVPNPGNL
+1868 
-1882 VDGDTVTATATDPA
+1882 
-1896 GNTSLPGTG
+1896 
-1905 TVSADITA
+1905 
-1913 PVVALD
+1913 
-1919 DVLTN
+1919 
-1924 DSTPALTG
+1924 
-1932 TVNDPTATV
+1932 
-1941 VVNVDGTDYPAVN
+1941 
-1954 NGDGTWTLA
+1954 
-1963 DNTLPTL
+1963 
-1970 ADGPHTITV
+1970 
-1979 TATDAAGNVGND
+1979 
-1991 TAVVTIDTVAP
+1991 
-2002 NAPVLDP
+2002 
-2009 INATDPV
+2009 
-2016 SGQAEPGSTV
+2016 
-2026 TVTYPDGTTATV
+2026 
-2038 VAGTDGSW
+2038 
-2046 SVPNPGNLVDGDTV
+2046 
-2060 TATATDPAGNTS
+2060 
-2072 LPGTGT
+2072 
-2078 VSADITAPVVAL
+2078 
-2090 DDVLTND
+2090 
-2097 STPALTGTVNDPT
+2097 
-2110 ATVVVN
+2110 
-2116 VDGTDYPAVN
+2116 
-2126 NGDGTWTLADNTLP
+2126 
-2140 TLADGP
+2140 
-2146 HTITVTATDAAGN
+2146 
-2159 VGNDTAVVTID
+2159 
-2170 TVAPNAPVLDPI
+2170 
-2182 NATDPV
+2182 
-2188 SGQAEPGSTVTVT
+2188 
-2201 YPDGTTATVVAGTDG
+2201 
-2216 SWSVPN
+2216 
-2222 PGNLVDGDTVTAT
+2222 
-2235 ATDPA
+2235 
-2240 GNTSLPGT
+2240 
-2248 GTVSADITPPV
+2248 
-2259 VLLDDVLTND
+2259 
-2269 STPALTGTVNDPTA
+2269 
-2283 TVVVNVDGV
+2283 
-2292 DYPAVNNG
+2292 
-2300 DGTWTLADNTLPT
+2300 
-2313 LADGP
+2313 
-2318 HTITVTAT
+2318 
-2326 DAAGNVG
+2326 
-2333 NDTAVVTIDTV
+2333 
-2344 APNAPVLD
+2344 
-2352 PINATDPVSGTAE
+2352 
-2365 AGSTVTVSFPDGTTA
+2365 
-2380 TVVAGTD
+2380 
-2387 GSWSVP
+2387 WSVP

-3069 VVAGTDGSW
+3069 VVAGTDGNWSVPNPGNLVDGDTVTATATDPAGNTSLPGTGTVSADITAPVVALDDVLTNDSTPALTGTVNDPTATVVVNVDGVEYPAVNNGDGTWTLADNTLPTLADGPHTITVTATDAAGNVGNDTAVVTIDTVAPNAPVLDPINATDPVSGQAEPGSTVTVTYPDGTTATVVAGTDGNWSVPNPGNLVDGDTVTATATDPAGNTSLPGTGTVSADITAPVVALDDVLTNDSTPALTGTVNDPTATVVVNVDGVDYPAVNNGDGTWTLADNTLPTLADGPHTITVTATDAAGNVGNDTAVVTIDTVAPNAPVLDPINATDPVSGQAEPGSTVTVTYPDGTTATVVAGTDGSW

-3319 NVDGTDYP
+3319 NVDGVDYP

-3491 NVDGTDYPA
+3491 NVDGVDYPA

-3513 TLPTLADGPH
+3513 TLPALTDGPH

-3534 NVGNDI
+3534 NVGNDT

-3663 NVDGTDYPAVNNGD
+3663 NVDGVDYPAVNNGDGTWTLADNTLPTLADGPHTITVTATDAAGNVGNDTAVVTIDTVAPNAPVLDPINATDPVSGQAEPGSTVTVTYPDGTTATVVAGTDGSWSVPNPGNLVDGDTVTATATDPAGNTSLPGTGTVSADITAPVVALDDVLTNDSTPALTGTVNDPTATVVVNVDGIDYPAVNNGD

-3719 SVPVVSLDDLTTND
+3719 SLPVVSLDDLTTND

-3803 TIDTVPADLIGAITI
+3803 TI
-3818 PEDLNGDGILNA
+3818 
-3830 DELGTD
+3830 
-3836 GSFNAQVA
+3836 
-3844 LGPDAIDGTVVN
+3844 
-3856 VNGTNYT
+3856 
-3863 VTAAD
+3863 
-3868 LANGYI
+3868 
-3874 TAAIPVT
+3874 
-3881 GEGPVAIH
+3881 
-3889 AEAVDAQGNVDVAD
+3889 
-3903 ADVTVTVDTVPAD
+3903 
-3916 LIGAITIPE
+3916 
-3925 DLNGDGILNA
+3925 
-3935 DELGT
+3935 
-3940 DGSFNAQVALGPDAL
+3940 
-3955 DGTVVNVNGVNYT
+3955 
-3968 VTAADLANGY
+3968 
-3978 ITAAIPVTGEG
+3978 
-3989 PVAIHAEAVDAQGN
+3989 
-4003 VDVADADVTV
+4003 
-4013 TVDTVP
+4013 
-4019 ADLIGAI
+4019 
-4026 TIPEDLNG
+4026 
-4034 DGILNADE
+4034 
-4042 LGTDG
+4042 
-4047 SFNAQVALGPD
+4047 
-4058 ALDGTVVNVNGVNYT
+4058 
-4073 VTAAD
+4073 
-4078 LANGYITAAIPVTGE
+4078 
-4093 GPVAIHAEAVDA
+4093 
-4105 QGNVDVADADVTVT
+4105 
-4119 VDTVPADL
+4119 
-4127 IGAITIPEDL
+4127 
-4137 NGDGIL
+4137 
-4143 NADELGTDGSFNAQ
+4143 
-4157 VALGPDALDGTVV
+4157 
-4170 NVNGVNYTV
+4170 
-4179 TAADLA
+4179 
-4185 NGYITA
+4185 
-4191 AIPVTGEGPVA
+4191 
-4202 IHAEAVD
+4202 
-4209 PQGNVDVADADVTV
+4209 
-4223 TVDTVPADL
+4223 
-4232 IGAITIPEDLNGD
+4232 
-4245 GILNADELGTDGSFN
+4245 
-4260 AQVALGPD
+4260 
-4268 ALDGTV
+4268 
-4274 VNVNGVNYTVTAAD
+4274 
-4288 LANGYITAA
+4288 
-4297 IPVTGEGPVA
+4297 
-4307 IHAEAVDA
+4307 
-4315 QGNVDVADAD
+4315 
-4325 VTVTVDTLPADLIGA
+4325 
-4340 ITIPEDLNGDGILN
+4340 
-4354 ADELGTDGSFNA
+4354 
-4366 QVALGPD
+4366 
-4373 ALDGTVVN
+4373 
-4381 VNGVNYTVTAA
+4381 
-4392 DLANGYITA
+4392 
-4401 AIPVTGEGP
+4401 
-4410 VAIHAEAVDAQGN
+4410 
-4423 VDVADADVT
+4423 
-4432 VTVDTLPADL
+4432 
-4442 IGAITIPEDLNGDG
+4442 
-4456 ILNADELGTDG
+4456 
-4467 SFNAQVALGP
+4467 
-4477 DAIDGTVVN
+4477 
-4486 VNGVNYT
+4486 
-4493 VTAADLANGY
+4493 
-4503 ITAAIPVTGEGPV
+4503 
-4516 AIHAEAV
+4516 
-4523 DAQGNVDVA
+4523 
-4532 DADVTVTVDTL
+4532 
-4543 PADLIGAI
+4543 
-4551 TIPEDLNGDGILN
+4551 
-4564 ADELGT
+4564 
-4570 DGSFNAQVALGPDAI
+4570 
-4585 DGTVVNVNGTNYTV
+4585 
-4599 TAADLANGYITAAI
+4599 
-4613 PVTGE
+4613 
-4618 GPVAI
+4618 
-4623 HAEAVD
+4623 
-4629 AQGNV
+4629 
-4634 DVADA
+4634 
-4639 DVTVTVDTL
+4639 
-4648 PADLIGAITIP
+4648 
-4659 EDLNGDGI
+4659 
-4667 LNADELGTDGSFN
+4667 
-4680 AQVALGPDALDGTV
+4680 
-4694 VNVNG
+4694 
-4699 VNYTVTAADLA
+4699 
-4710 NGYIT
+4710 
-4715 AAIPVTG
+4715 
-4722 EGPVAIHAEA
+4722 
-4732 VDAQG
+4732 
-4737 NVDVADADVTVT
+4737 
-4749 VDTLPAD
+4749 
-4756 LIGAITIPEDL
+4756 
-4767 NGDGIL
+4767 
-4773 NADELGTDGSFNAQV
+4773 
-4788 ALGPDALDG
+4788 
-4797 TVVNVNGVN
+4797 
-4806 YTVTA
+4806 
-4811 ADLANGYITAAIP
+4811 
-4824 VTGEGPVAIHAEA
+4824 
-4837 VDAQGNV
+4837 
-4844 DVADADVTVTV
+4844 
-4855 DTLPA
+4855 
-4860 DLIGAITIPED
+4860 
-4871 LNGDGILNA
+4871 
-4880 DELGTDGSFNAQ
+4880 
-4892 VALGPDALDGTVVNV
+4892 
-4907 NGVNYTVTAADL
+4907 
-4919 ANGYITAAIPV
+4919 
-4930 TGEGPVAIHAEA
+4930 
-4942 VDAQGNVDVAD
+4942 
-4953 ADVTVTV
+4953 

-5163 ADVTVTVDTVPAD
+5163 ADITVTVDTLPAD

-5217 TVVNVNGTNY
+5217 TVVNVNGVNY

-5269 DVTVTVDTLPADLI
+5269 DITVTVDTLPADLIGAITIPEDLNGDGILNADELGTDGSFNAQVALGPDALDGTVVNVNGVNYTVTAADLANGYITAAIPVTGEGPVAIHAEAVDAQGNVDVADADITVTVDTLPADLI

-5331 YTVTAADLANGYITA
+5331 YTVTAADLA
-5346 AIPVTGEGPV
+5346 
-5356 AIHAEAVDAQGN
+5356 
-5368 VDVADADV
+5368 
-5376 TVTVDTLPA
+5376 
-5385 DLIGAITIPEDLN
+5385 
-5398 GDGILNADELGTDG
+5398 
-5412 SFNAQVALGP
+5412 
-5422 DAVDGTVVNVNGTNY
+5422 
-5437 TVTAADLANG
+5437 
-5447 YITAAIPVTGEG
+5447 
-5459 PVAIH
+5459 
-5464 AEAVDAQGNVDVADA
+5464 
-5479 DVTVTVDTLPADL
+5479 
-5492 IGAITI
+5492 
-5498 PEDLNGDGILNAD
+5498 
-5511 ELGTDGSFNA
+5511 
-5521 QVALGPDAVDGTV
+5521 
-5534 VNVNGTN
+5534 
-5541 YTVTAADLANGYI
+5541 
-5554 TATLDAT
+5554 
-5561 AADPVTGQIVIH
+5561 
-5573 AEAVDAQGNVDVAD
+5573 
-5587 ADVTVTIDTTPQDL
+5587 
-5601 ITAIT
+5601 
-5606 VPEDLNGDGIL
+5606 
-5617 NAAELGTD
+5617 
-5625 GTFNAQVALGPDA
+5625 
-5638 IDGTVVN
+5638 
-5645 VNGTNYTVTAA
+5645 
-5656 DLANGYITATLDA
+5656 
-5669 TAADPVT
+5669 
-5676 GQIVIHAEAVDA
+5676 
-5688 QGNVDVAD
+5688 
-5696 ADVTVTIDTTP
+5696 
-5707 QDLITAIT
+5707 
-5715 VPEDLNGDG
+5715 
-5724 ILNAAELG
+5724 
-5732 TDGTF
+5732 
-5737 NAQVALGPDAVDGT
+5737 
-5751 VVNVNGTN
+5751 
-5759 YTVTAADLTNGYI
+5759 NGYI

-5961 GPDAIDGTVVNV
+5961 GPDAVDGTVVNVNGTNYTVTAADLANGYITATLDATAADPVTGQIVIHAEAVDAQGNVDVADADVTVTIDTTPQDLITAITVPEDLNGDGILNAAELGTDGTFNAQVALGPDAVDGTVVNVNGTNYTVTAADLANGYITATLDATAADPVTGQIVIHAEAVDAQGNVDVADADVTVTIDTTPQDLITAITAPEDLNGDGILNAAELGTDGTFNAQVALGPDAVDGTVVNV

-6596 GATIV
+6596 GATIT

-6609 DQDGNYTYTPTVNG
+6609 DQDGNYTYTPTVDG

-6712 VGGIVIGAKEG
+6712 VGGIVIGSKEG

-6849 IYGTNYVPDYITT
+6849 VYGTNYVPDYITT

-6867 AVTAENGNTTTVVVG
+6867 AVTAENGNTTTVVAG

>member
-1 MPEIQ
+1 MQ
-6 IIAKDN
+6 QS
-12 HKTLVTTEGTS
+12 H
-23 AKLSE
+23 
-28 ASVVLVKVAASDV
+28 
-41 LVVNREGTNAVIR
+41 
-54 LKNGETIVIEGFFS
+54 
-68 GTAEP
+68 
-73 KDNSLVFQDENGQLI
+73 
-88 WAKFKDAENDADA
+88 
-101 DSDADADADSDVEP
+101 
-115 QALLGED
+115 
-122 LPAALPAEAPQELVS
+122 
-137 DVIYQ
+137 
-142 PISSIEPLLYHDAG
+142 
-156 VNPWLWAAIPLVAGG
+156 
-171 IIAAASNHDS
+171 
-181 NDDSSVPA
+181 
-189 DTTPPSTDGVTFSVD
+189 
-204 PVTSDNVINASEASG
+204 
-219 NVTITGVLKNI
+219 
-230 PADAANTAVTVV
+230 
-242 INGVTYNAT
+242 
-251 VDKAAGTWTVSVP
+251 
-264 GSGLVADAD
+264 
-273 KTIDAK
+273 AK

-299 LDTTAP
+299 
-305 NAPVID
+305 I
-311 PVNGTDPITGTAE
+311 
-324 PGSTVT
+324 
-330 VTYPDGSTKTVVAGP
+330 
-345 DGTWTV
+345 
-351 PNPGLNDGDEV
+351 
-362 TAVATDPAGNTSGP
+362 
-376 ATAVVD
+376 
-382 AVAPTVALDDVL
+382 
-394 TNDSTPALTGTV
+394 
-406 NDPTAT
+406 
-412 VVVNVDGVDY
+412 
-422 PAVNNGDGT
+422 
-431 WTLADN
+431 
-437 TLPTLADGPH
+437 
-447 TITVTATD
+447 
-455 AAGNVGTDTGVVT
+455 
-468 VDTAAPNTAGVT
+468 
-480 FTIDSVTADNVIN
+480 
-493 ASEAAGNVT
+493 
-502 ITGVLKNI
+502 
-510 PADATNTAVTV
+510 
-521 VINGVTYNATV
+521 
-532 DKTAGTW
+532 
-539 TVSVPGSGL
+539 
-548 VADADKTIDAK
+548 
-559 VTFTD
+559 
-564 AAGNSSTVNDTQTY
+564 
-578 TLDTTAPDAPV
+578 DTTAPDAPV

-609 TVTYPNGDTA
+609 TVTYPDGSTT
-619 TVVAGPDGSWSVP
+619 TVVAGPDGTWTVP

-638 GDEVEAIA
+638 GDKVTAIA

-668 DGANFAVDSVTAD
+668 DGVNFTVDSVTAD

-760 SSSVNDTQTYTID
+760 SSSVNDTHTYTVD
-773 TTAPDAPVINP
+773 TV
-784 VNGTDPITGTAEPG
+784 
-798 STVTVTYPDGST
+798 YPDGT
-810 TTVVAGPGGTWT
+810 TATVVAGTHGSWS

-833 EVTAI
+833 TVTAT
-838 ATDPAGNPSLPG
+838 ATDPAGNTSLPG
-850 TAIVDAVG
+850 TGTVSADITAPVVALDDVLTNDSTPALTG
-858 PNTDGVNFTVDSVT
+858 TVND
-872 SDNVINAS
+872 
-880 EASGNVTVT
+880 
-889 GVLKNVPADAAN
+889 P
-901 TVVTVVINGQT
+901 
-912 YTATVD
+912 TATVVVNVD
-918 STAGTWTVSV
+918 GTDYPAVNNGDGTWT
-928 PGSDL
+928 L
-933 IADADKTIDAKVTFT
+933 ADNTLPVLADGPHTITVTAT
-948 DAAGNSSS
+948 DAAGNAGT
-956 VNDTHTYTVDTVAPN
+956 DTAVVTIDTTAPN

-978 NATDPVSGQAEPG
+978 NATDPVSGTAEAG

-1083 NVDGVDYPAVNN
+1083 NVDGTDYPAVNN

-1120 ATDAAGNVGNDTAV
+1120 ATDAAGNAGTDTAV

-1139 VAPNAPVL
+1139 TAPNAPVL

-1155 VSGQAEPGS
+1155 VSGTAEAGSTVTVTYPDGTTATVVAGTDGTWSVPNPGNLVDGDTVTATATDPAGNTSLPGTGTVSADITAPVVALDDVLTNDSTPALTGTVNDPTATVVVNVDGTDYPAVNNGDGTWTLADNTLPVLADGPHTITVTATDAAGNAGTDTAVVTIDTTAPNAPVLDPINATDPVSGTAEAGS

-1227 VALDDVLTND
+1227 VALDDMLTND
-1237 STPVLTG
+1237 STPALTG

-1250 ATVVVNVDGVDYPA
+1250 ATVVVNVDGTDYPA

-1272 TLADNTLPTLADGP
+1272 TLADNTLPVLADGP

-1296 AGNVGNDTAVV
+1296 AGNAGTDTAVV
-1307 TIDTVA
+1307 TIDTTA

-1330 QAEPGST
+1330 TAEAGST

-1430 GVDYPAVNNGDGTW
+1430 GTDYPAVNNGDGTW
-1444 TLADNTLPTLAD
+1444 TLADNTLPVLAD

-1467 AAGNVGNDT
+1467 AAGNAGTDT

-1481 DTVAPNAP
+1481 DTTAPNAP

-1495 ATDPVSGQ
+1495 ATDPVSGT
-1503 AEPGSTVTVTYP
+1503 AEAGSTVTVTYP

-1602 GVDYPAVNNGDGTWT
+1602 GTDYPAVNNGDGTWT

-1641 GNVGNDTAVV
+1641 GNAGTDTAVV
-1651 TIDTVAPNAPVL
+1651 TIDTTAPNAPVL
-1663 DPINATDPVSGQAEP
+1663 DPINATDPVSGTAEA

-1700 SWSVPNPGNLVD
+1700 TWSVPNPGNLVD

-1773 DGVDYPAVNN
+1773 DGTDYPAVNN

-1790 ADNTLPTLADGPH
+1790 ADNTLPVLADGPH

-1812 AGNVGNDTAVVTI
+1812 AGNAGTDTAVVTI
-1825 DTVAPNAPVLDPIN
+1825 DTTAPNAPVLDPINATDPVSGTAEAGSTVTVTYPDGTTATVVAGTDGTWSVPNPGNLVDGDTVTATATDPAGNTSLPGTGTVSADITAPVVALDDVLTNDSTPALTGTVNDPTATVVVNVDGTDYPAVNNGDGTWTLADNTLPVLADGPHTITVTATDAAGNAGTDTAVVTIDTTAPNAPVLDPIN

-1963 DNTLPTL
+1963 DNTLPVL

-1979 TATDAAGNVGND
+1979 TATDAAGNAGTD
-1991 TAVVTIDTVAP
+1991 TAVVTIDTTAP

-2016 SGQAEPGSTV
+2016 SGTAEAGSTVTVTYPDGTTATVVAGPDGSWSVPNPGNLVDGDTVTATATDPAGNTSLPGTGTVSADITAPVVALDDMLTNDSTPALTGTVNDPTATVVVNVDGTDYPAVNNGDGTWTLADNTLPVLADGPHTITVTATDAAGNAGTDTAVVTIDTTAPNAPVLDPINATDPVSGTAEAGSTV

-2140 TLADGP
+2140 VLADGP

-2159 VGNDTAVVTID
+2159 AGTDTAVVTID
-2170 TVAPNAPVLDPI
+2170 T
-2182 NATDPV
+2182 T
-2188 SGQAEPGSTVTVT
+2188 
-2201 YPDGTTATVVAGTDG
+2201 
-2216 SWSVPN
+2216 
-2222 PGNLVDGDTVTAT
+2222 
-2235 ATDPA
+2235 
-2240 GNTSLPGT
+2240 
-2248 GTVSADITPPV
+2248 
-2259 VLLDDVLTND
+2259 
-2269 STPALTGTVNDPTA
+2269 
-2283 TVVVNVDGV
+2283 
-2292 DYPAVNNG
+2292 
-2300 DGTWTLADNTLPT
+2300 
-2313 LADGP
+2313 
-2318 HTITVTAT
+2318 
-2326 DAAGNVG
+2326 
-2333 NDTAVVTIDTV
+2333 

-2365 AGSTVTVSFPDGTTA
+2365 A
-2380 TVVAGTD
+2380 
-2387 GSWSVP
+2387 
-2393 NPGNLVDGDTVTATA
+2393 
-2408 TDPAGNTSLPGTGT
+2408 
-2422 VSADITAPVVALDDV
+2422 
-2437 LTNDS
+2437 
-2442 TPALT
+2442 
-2447 GTVNDPTATVVVNV
+2447 
-2461 DGVDYPAV
+2461 
-2469 NNGDGT
+2469 
-2475 WTLADNTL
+2475 
-2483 PTLADGPHT
+2483 
-2492 ITVTATDAA
+2492 
-2501 GNVGNDTAVVTIDT
+2501 
-2515 VAPNAPVL
+2515 
-2523 DPINATDPV
+2523 
-2532 SGQAEPGSTV
+2532 
-2542 TVTYPDG
+2542 
-2549 TTATVVAGTDGS
+2549 
-2561 WSVPNPGNLVDG
+2561 
-2573 DTVTATAT
+2573 
-2581 DPAGNTS
+2581 
-2588 LPGTGTVSADITAPV
+2588 
-2603 VALDDVL
+2603 
-2610 TNDSTP
+2610 
-2616 ALTGTVN
+2616 
-2623 DPTATVV
+2623 
-2630 VNVDGVDYP
+2630 
-2639 AVNNGDGTWTLA
+2639 
-2651 DNTLPTLADGPHTIT
+2651 
-2666 VTATDAAG
+2666 
-2674 NVGNDTAVVTID
+2674 
-2686 TVAPNAPVLDPINA
+2686 
-2700 TDPVSGQAE
+2700 
-2709 PGSTVT
+2709 
-2715 VTYPDGTTATVVAGT
+2715 
-2730 DGSWSVPN
+2730 
-2738 PGNLVDGDT
+2738 
-2747 VTATATD
+2747 
-2754 PAGNTS
+2754 
-2760 LPGTGTVSADIT
+2760 
-2772 APVVA
+2772 
-2777 LDDVLTNDSTPALT
+2777 
-2791 GTVNDPTATVV
+2791 
-2802 VNVDGVDYPA
+2802 
-2812 VNNGDGTWTLADNT
+2812 
-2826 LPTLA
+2826 
-2831 DGPHTIT
+2831 
-2838 VTATDAAGNVGNDTA
+2838 
-2853 VVTIDTVAP
+2853 
-2862 NAPVL
+2862 
-2867 DPINATDPVSGQ
+2867 
-2879 AEPGST
+2879 
-2885 VTVTYPDGTTAT
+2885 
-2897 VVAGTDGSWSVPNPG
+2897 
-2912 NLVDGDT
+2912 
-2919 VTATAT
+2919 
-2925 DPAGNTSLP
+2925 
-2934 GTGTV
+2934 
-2939 SADITAPVV
+2939 
-2948 ALDDVLTNDS
+2948 
-2958 TPALTGT
+2958 
-2965 VNDPTAT
+2965 
-2972 VVVNVDG
+2972 
-2979 VDYPAVNNGDGTWT
+2979 
-2993 LADNT
+2993 
-2998 LPTLAD
+2998 
-3004 GPHTITVTAT
+3004 
-3014 DAAGNVGNDTAVVTI
+3014 
-3029 DTVAPNAPVLDPI
+3029 
-3042 NATDPVS
+3042 
-3049 GQAEPGSTVTVTYP
+3049 
-3063 DGTTAT
+3063 
-3069 VVAGTDGSW
+3069 
-3078 SVPNPGNLVDGDT
+3078 
-3091 VTATA
+3091 
-3096 TDPAGNTSLPGTG
+3096 
-3109 TVSADITAPVVA
+3109 
-3121 LDDVLTNDSTPAL
+3121 
-3134 TGTVNDPTAT
+3134 
-3144 VVVNVDGVDYPAVNN
+3144 
-3159 GDGTWTLA
+3159 
-3167 DNTLPTL
+3167 
-3174 ADGPHTITVTATD
+3174 
-3187 AAGNVGNDTAV
+3187 
-3198 VTIDTVAP
+3198 
-3206 NAPVLDPINATD
+3206 
-3218 PVSGQAEPGSTVTVT
+3218 GSTVTVT

-3335 WTLADNTLPTLA
+3335 WTLADNTLPVLA

-3355 TATDAAGNVGNDTAV
+3355 TATDAAGNAGTDTAV
-3370 VTIDTVAPN
+3370 VTIDTTAPN

-3392 SGQAE
+3392 SGTAE
-3397 PGSTVTVTYPDGT
+3397 AGSTVTVTYPDGTTATVVAGTDGSWSVPNPGNLVDGDTVTATATDPAGNTSLPGTGTVSADITPPVVALDDVLTNDSTPALTGTVNDPTATVVVNVDGTDYPAVNNGDGTWTLADNTLPVLADGPHTITVTATDAAGNAGTDTAVVTIDTTAPNAPVLDPINATDPVSGTAEAGSTVTVTYPDGT

-3513 TLPTLADGPH
+3513 TLPVLADGPH

-3534 NVGNDI
+3534 NAGTDT
-3540 AVVTIDTV
+3540 AVVTIDTT

-3564 SGQAEPGSTVTVTYP
+3564 SGTAEAGSTVTVTYP

-3677 GTWTLADNTLPTLA
+3677 GTWTLADNTLPALA

-3803 TIDTVPADLIGAITI
+3803 TI
-3818 PEDLNGDGILNA
+3818 
-3830 DELGTD
+3830 
-3836 GSFNAQVA
+3836 
-3844 LGPDAIDGTVVN
+3844 
-3856 VNGTNYT
+3856 
-3863 VTAAD
+3863 
-3868 LANGYI
+3868 
-3874 TAAIPVT
+3874 
-3881 GEGPVAIH
+3881 
-3889 AEAVDAQGNVDVAD
+3889 
-3903 ADVTVTVDTVPAD
+3903 DTVPAD

-4170 NVNGVNYTV
+4170 NVNG
-4179 TAADLA
+4179 
-4185 NGYITA
+4185 
-4191 AIPVTGEGPVA
+4191 
-4202 IHAEAVD
+4202 
-4209 PQGNVDVADADVTV
+4209 
-4223 TVDTVPADL
+4223 
-4232 IGAITIPEDLNGD
+4232 
-4245 GILNADELGTDGSFN
+4245 
-4260 AQVALGPD
+4260 
-4268 ALDGTV
+4268 
-4274 VNVNGVNYTVTAAD
+4274 
-4288 LANGYITAA
+4288 
-4297 IPVTGEGPVA
+4297 
-4307 IHAEAVDA
+4307 
-4315 QGNVDVADAD
+4315 
-4325 VTVTVDTLPADLIGA
+4325 
-4340 ITIPEDLNGDGILN
+4340 
-4354 ADELGTDGSFNA
+4354 
-4366 QVALGPD
+4366 
-4373 ALDGTVVN
+4373 
-4381 VNGVNYTVTAA
+4381 
-4392 DLANGYITA
+4392 
-4401 AIPVTGEGP
+4401 
-4410 VAIHAEAVDAQGN
+4410 
-4423 VDVADADVT
+4423 
-4432 VTVDTLPADL
+4432 
-4442 IGAITIPEDLNGDG
+4442 
-4456 ILNADELGTDG
+4456 
-4467 SFNAQVALGP
+4467 
-4477 DAIDGTVVN
+4477 
-4486 VNGVNYT
+4486 
-4493 VTAADLANGY
+4493 
-4503 ITAAIPVTGEGPV
+4503 
-4516 AIHAEAV
+4516 
-4523 DAQGNVDVA
+4523 
-4532 DADVTVTVDTL
+4532 
-4543 PADLIGAI
+4543 
-4551 TIPEDLNGDGILN
+4551 
-4564 ADELGT
+4564 
-4570 DGSFNAQVALGPDAI
+4570 
-4585 DGTVVNVNGTNYTV
+4585 
-4599 TAADLANGYITAAI
+4599 
-4613 PVTGE
+4613 
-4618 GPVAI
+4618 
-4623 HAEAVD
+4623 
-4629 AQGNV
+4629 
-4634 DVADA
+4634 
-4639 DVTVTVDTL
+4639 
-4648 PADLIGAITIP
+4648 
-4659 EDLNGDGI
+4659 
-4667 LNADELGTDGSFN
+4667 
-4680 AQVALGPDALDGTV
+4680 
-4694 VNVNG
+4694 
-4699 VNYTVTAADLA
+4699 
-4710 NGYIT
+4710 
-4715 AAIPVTG
+4715 
-4722 EGPVAIHAEA
+4722 
-4732 VDAQG
+4732 
-4737 NVDVADADVTVT
+4737 
-4749 VDTLPAD
+4749 
-4756 LIGAITIPEDL
+4756 
-4767 NGDGIL
+4767 
-4773 NADELGTDGSFNAQV
+4773 
-4788 ALGPDALDG
+4788 
-4797 TVVNVNGVN
+4797 
-4806 YTVTA
+4806 
-4811 ADLANGYITAAIP
+4811 
-4824 VTGEGPVAIHAEA
+4824 
-4837 VDAQGNV
+4837 
-4844 DVADADVTVTV
+4844 
-4855 DTLPA
+4855 
-4860 DLIGAITIPED
+4860 
-4871 LNGDGILNA
+4871 
-4880 DELGTDGSFNAQ
+4880 
-4892 VALGPDALDGTVVNV
+4892 
-4907 NGVNYTVTAADL
+4907 
-4919 ANGYITAAIPV
+4919 
-4930 TGEGPVAIHAEA
+4930 
-4942 VDAQGNVDVAD
+4942 
-4953 ADVTVTV
+4953 
-4960 DTVPADLIGA
+4960 
-4970 ITIPEDLNGDGIL
+4970 
-4983 NADELG
+4983 
-4989 TDGSF
+4989 
-4994 NAQVALGPDALD
+4994 
-5006 GTVVNVNGV
+5006 
-5015 NYTVTAADL
+5015 
-5024 ANGYIT
+5024 
-5030 AAIPVTGEGPVA
+5030 
-5042 IHAEAVDAQGNVDVA
+5042 
-5057 DADVTVTVDTL
+5057 
-5068 PADLIGAIT
+5068 
-5077 IPEDLNGD
+5077 
-5085 GILNADELGTDGS
+5085 
-5098 FNAQV
+5098 
-5103 ALGPDALDGTV
+5103 
-5114 VNVNGTNYTVTA
+5114 TNYTVTA

-5269 DVTVTVDTLPADLI
+5269 DVTVTVDTVPADLIGAITIPEDLNGDGILNADELGTDGSFNAQVALGPDALDGTVVNVNGVNYTVTAADLANGYITAAIPVTGEGPVAIHAEAVDAQGNVDVADADVTVTVDTVPADLI

-5376 TVTVDTLPA
+5376 TVTVDTVPA

-5422 DAVDGTVVNVNGTNY
+5422 DALDGTVVNVNGVNY

-5479 DVTVTVDTLPADL
+5479 DVTVTVDTVPADL

-5521 QVALGPDAVDGTV
+5521 QVALGPDALDGTV

-5587 ADVTVTIDTTPQDL
+5587 ADVTLTIDTTPQDL

-5696 ADVTVTIDTTP
+5696 ADVTLTIDTTP

-5715 VPEDLNGDG
+5715 IPEDLNGDG

-5737 NAQVALGPDAVDGT
+5737 NAQVALGPDAIDGT

-5759 YTVTAADLTNGYI
+5759 YTVTAADLANGYI

-5782 PVTGQIVIHAEAVDA
+5782 PVTGQIVIHAEAVDE

-5807 VTVTIDTTPQDLIT
+5807 VTLTIDTTPQDLIT
-5821 AITVPED
+5821 AITIPED

-5853 PDAVDGTVVNVNG
+5853 PDAIDGTVVNVNG

-5914 ADVTVTIDTTP
+5914 ADVTLTIDTTP

-5942 ILNAAELGTD
+5942 ILNADELGTD
-5952 GTFNAQVAL
+5952 GSFNAQVAL

-6268 AFMTYNGLLGIG
+6268 AFMTYNGLAGIG

-6334 PVVANGTSITGTYGT
+6334 PVVADGTSITGTYGT

-6376 YTLIDPVTGDTA
+6376 YTLTDPVTGDTA

-6400 AVDNVVM
+6400 AVDNVVT

-6434 AGIDL
+6434 AGLDL

-6457 TATFTFDAI
+6457 TATFTFDAV

-6502 DLTLIGGTPTAV
+6502 DLSLIGGTPTAV

-6596 GATIV
+6596 GATIT

-6712 VGGIVIGAKEG
+6712 VGGIVIGSKEG

-6849 IYGTNYVPDYITT
+6849 VYGTNYVPDYITT

-6919 TYTVTDPVTGR
+6919 TYTVSDPVTGR

-7005 SSTVTSSQFTIAAN
+7005 SSTVTSSQFTVAAN

-7042 GYTIQQLVGG
+7042 GYTIQQLVGT
-7052 TWVNTAYSGS
+7052 TWVDTAYSGS
-7062 ATALAGVLGAPAYSA
+7062 ATALAGVLGAPAFSA

-7292 NLTIGQYVSVSYDAA
+7292 NLTIGQYVTVSYDAA
-7307 SQTATISVDRDGG
+7307 TQTATISVDRDGG